1 MKIPFDNSYARLPER
16 FYART
21 SPVRAPEPSLIAW
34 NDALSSELSIQA
46 DATDQDLLAQ
56 VFSGNQQP
64 EGAEPLA
71 QAYAG
76 HQFGQFVPQL
86 GDGRAVLLGEVVDQ
100 HGQRRDIQLKGAG
113 RTPFSRG
120 GDGRAPIGP
129 VLREYLVSEA
139 MHALGV
145 PTTRALAAVSTGESI
160 FRDYAQPG
168 AVITR
173 IAASHIRIGT
183 FQYFAARGD
192 QAALNDLVTHSLA
205 RHYPNAVAQASKA
218 LPASMVL
225 LEQVVA
231 RQAQLV
237 AHWMSLGFIHGVM
250 NTDNM
255 TISGETIDYGPCAFM
270 EQFDPQTVF
279 SAIDRDGRYAWH
291 NQPRIAQW
299 NLARLAEALLNAEED
314 PSSALPEA
322 ERIIGGFMPEY
333 EAAWRQRMGGKLG
346 LHPVDK
352 ADDALIQQLLD
363 ELHQKRADFTQSFY
377 QLIARR
383 SNEQAFTAASDSWLQ
398 AWFDRLAR
406 ENTTVEAQVALMR
419 DSSPRV
425 IPRNHLVAEVIAA
438 AEDNADYAPFQ
449 RLLAAV
455 TSPQREPEDVRL
467 ALPAEPA
474 EQVFRTFCGT

>member
-16 FYART
+16 FFART
-21 SPVRAPEPSLIAW
+21 SPVRVPEPALIAW
-34 NDALSSELSIQA
+34 NEALSAELNILA
-46 DATDQDLLAQ
+46 DPSDTSLLAR
-56 VFSGNQQP
+56 VFSGNQLP
-64 EGAEPLA
+64 EGADPVA

-145 PTTRALAAVSTGESI
+145 PTTRALAAVRTGESV

-168 AVITR
+168 AIITR

-192 QAALNDLVTHSLA
+192 QEALNTLVDHSLA
-205 RHYPNAVAQASKA
+205 RHYPDALPQAPKEM
-218 LPASMVL
+218 PASMVL

-270 EQFDPQTVF
+270 EQYDPQTVF

-299 NLARLAEALLNAEED
+299 NLARLAEALLNANDD

-322 ERIIGGFMPEY
+322 ERLIGSFMPQY

-346 LHPVDK
+346 LHQLDES
-352 ADDALIQQLLD
+352 DDALIQQLLD
-363 ELHQKRADFTQSFY
+363 ELYQQQADFTQSFH

-383 SNEQAFTAASDSWLQ
+383 THAQAPTVVSAQWLS
-398 AWFDRLAR
+398 AWLDRLAQAD
-406 ENTTVEAQVALMR
+406 TTVDEQVAVMR
-419 DSSPRV
+419 QSSPSV

-438 AEDNADYAPFQ
+438 AEDDADYAPFQ
-449 RLLAAV
+449 RLLAVV
-455 TSPQREPEDVRL
+455 TAPQHAPEDARL
-467 ALPAEPA
+467 MQPAEPQ
-474 EQVFRTFCGT
+474 ERVFRTFCGT